1 MENFEFNSRDLMEKY
16 YKQGYTKLFNRIKQ
30 IKTPIKNDILKA
42 LLDGKWHS
50 ELELIRIGKKK
61 QKFIGS
67 VTIGSMIHSL
77 NNILEND
84 YIEKKVVDG
93 KLYYKL
99 SDNYV
104 GLSRAAYTRY
114 QHKELNLD

>member
-1 MENFEFNSRDLMEKY
+1 MEKLELNSRDLMKKY
-16 YKQGYTKLFNRIKQ
+16 YKQGYTKIFNRIKQ
-30 IKTPIKNDILKA
+30 IRTPIKSEILRA

-50 ELELIRIGKKK
+50 ELELIRIGKKE
-61 QKFIGS
+61 QKYIGS

-77 NNILEND
+77 NSILTND
-84 YIEKKVVDG
+84 YIEKRVVDG

-104 GLSRAAYTRY
+104 GLSRAAYSRY
-114 QHKELNLD
+114 QHKEIILD